1 MRGILKPYS
10 DPSVSFDQKVERGPS
25 FKTHHFDTQMYWTK
39 YCSSYTANSS
49 VKNLSPPPPSFFL
62 PNLHLPT
69 SGPLTASRPWARCL
83 YWPRGRSAACNAAA
97 CLRSSYRV
105 HSVHSVHNY
114 LLPVVLLME
123 GHLGLALATLILTTF
138 HAIFIG
144 FYQSWSW
151 ARDLAPG
158 WFEEMDEQKNG
169 YLAKWMLRKNGRSSG
184 SHNTKPP
191 PF

>member
-25 FKTHHFDTQMYWTK
+25 FKTHNFDTQMY
-39 YCSSYTANSS
+39 
-49 VKNLSPPPPSFFL
+49 PPSFFP

-83 YWPRGRSAACNAAA
+83 YWPRGRSAACNTTA
-97 CLRSSYRV
+97 CLLSSYR
-105 HSVHSVHNY
+105 VHSVHNY